1 MQRLTLRNDHVKP
14 PSINLRKPY
23 QKLSR
28 QLLYGEIN
36 SVFRQVHILF
46 KSSKRSIMVK
56 RIKKRVPKSN
66 KEEVVQEA
74 IGSAVEGNVVE
85 ETEVITDDAPLDA
98 SEALKI
104 EIAQNAHNAS
114 ADRFSEVMEGVL
126 LGLAEN
132 WVSVLMV
139 LGVGI
144 GIYGF
149 KQYSDSS
156 AQTAKAE
163 YRGQLEKV
171 MSSYQ
176 ALQDQKVSVFKQKAN
191 ASEAN
196 ILGLSTDAASEAEAP
211 KADAYK
217 AVSQELG
224 KLKVMS
230 QSGPL
235 LKLAKASAL
244 FDAAQSAADFEN
256 AAKLYG
262 EVASNS
268 EVEPIAQSLAAQNAA
283 IAYEEAANLATD
295 KKAMWAKAADAW
307 AQMGKI
313 DPKLFD
319 LKASVNRARVL
330 RTAGDLAGARK
341 IYEGMKMLYAKELQ
355 ETQNRGINQQIKLGM
370 ALTASAKVTEKK

>member
-1 MQRLTLRNDHVKP
+1 
-14 PSINLRKPY
+14 
-23 QKLSR
+23 
-28 QLLYGEIN
+28 
-36 SVFRQVHILF
+36 
-46 KSSKRSIMVK
+46 MVK

-341 IYEGMKMLYAKELQ
+341 VYEGMKMLYAKELQ